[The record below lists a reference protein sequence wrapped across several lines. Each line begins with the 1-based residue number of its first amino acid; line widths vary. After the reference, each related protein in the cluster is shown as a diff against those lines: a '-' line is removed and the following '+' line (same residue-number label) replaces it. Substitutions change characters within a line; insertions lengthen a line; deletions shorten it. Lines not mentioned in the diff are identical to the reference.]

1 MPKRIHRIIPCAP
14 TDIAGVQHFLEEM
27 ARKGRILKQEPLF
40 NRYAAFEVTD
50 PQSIRYRLTPSDD
63 GKDPGSDELLF
74 AKELGWEYRLLWN
87 NFHIY
92 ASTDPNAPELNTDP
106 QVMALAMK
114 PAIRRTVTQIT
125 GTLLILLVLPFWQQF
140 FTVLLSPKGWTI
152 LMILAMSLLGILGG
166 LRNLIHLLKMR
177 KSLLEGLPIDP
188 SPAYRRSLPRF
199 WTGFILGR
207 IFGYVYIL
215 TFIAV
220 AFSTLFAPPASM
232 LPHADLS
239 RLPYAS
245 MMEILPD
252 DLTDASIQQESSTLD
267 SWSTFLSPVNHE
279 SYEGYSLHLEDSR
292 LVTCSL
298 TVRYHETCSEDY
310 AKLVAEEMIRDL
322 QRDSKEGDFEETLS
336 IDGID
341 TAYLAG
347 RRSACLVIRDGNTV
361 LHVTCMVHNVD
372 EELETCLTALR
383 GFAALYTQEV
393 TP

>member
-1 MPKRIHRIIPCAP
+1 MPKRIHRIIPCTP

-40 NRYAAFEVTD
+40 NRYAAFEITE
-50 PQSIRYRLTPSDD
+50 PRSIRYRLTPSDD

-92 ASTDPNAPELNTDP
+92 ASSDPNAPELNTDP

-114 PAIRRTVTQIT
+114 PAIRRTVTQIAAP
-125 GTLLILLVLPFWQQF
+125 LLILLILPFWQQF
-140 FTVLLSPKGWTI
+140 FTFLLSPNGWTI
-152 LMILAMSLLGILGG
+152 LLILAMSLLAAVGG
-166 LRNLIHLLKMR
+166 LRNLAHLLKMR
-177 KSLLEGLPIDP
+177 RSLLEGKPIDP

-199 WTGFILGR
+199 WIGFILGR
-207 IFGYVYIL
+207 IFGYVYIF

-220 AFSTLFAPPASM
+220 AFSTLFAPPSSM
-232 LPHADLS
+232 LPNADLS
-239 RLPYAS
+239 HLPYAS
-245 MMEILPD
+245 MMELLTD
-252 DLTDASIQQESSTLD
+252 DLAEASVQRKSSTLD
-267 SWSTFLSPVNHE
+267 SWKTFLSPVNHE
-279 SYEGYSLHLEDSR
+279 SYEGYSLHLADSR

-298 TVRYHETCSEDY
+298 TVRYHETVSEDC
-310 AKLVAEEMIRDL
+310 ARLVTEEMIRAL
-322 QRDSKEGDFEETLS
+322 QRDAKEGDFAENLS
-336 IDGID
+336 IDGLD

-347 RRSACLVIRDGNTV
+347 RRSACLVIRDGDTV

-372 EELETCLTALR
+372 EELETCLDALR
-383 GFAALYTQEV
+383 RFADRYTQEV